1 MKITKRG
8 FPSIMKDNDIKYI
21 NYIIRNISSVDDN
34 SDVRFIRNPSNL
46 RITVILSDIKLKS
59 KLIEELKYAH
69 YIIGLE
75 AIFSKC
81 NKLSNA
87 VYIDVS
93 TFEQS

>member
-21 NYIIRNISSVDDN
+21 NYIIRNISEVDDD
-34 SDVRFIRNPSNL
+34 SDIRFIRNPSNL
-46 RITVILSDIKLKS
+46 RITVILSDIKLKK

-69 YIIGLE
+69 FIIGIE
-75 AIFSKC
+75 PVFSKC

-87 VYIDVS
+87 VYIDVP
-93 TFEQS
+93 TFD